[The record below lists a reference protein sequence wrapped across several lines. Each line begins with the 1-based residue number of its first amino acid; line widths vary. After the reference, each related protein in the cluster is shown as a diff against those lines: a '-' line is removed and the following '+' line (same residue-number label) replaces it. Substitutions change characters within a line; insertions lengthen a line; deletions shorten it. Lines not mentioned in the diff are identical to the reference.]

1 MWGDYIKMVKI
12 TISYNVPS
20 IYNVATEGSNVPKG
34 KGEARS
40 VYAVLGEVAPS
51 PPKISFL

>member
-1 MWGDYIKMVKI
+1 MVKI